1 MNQIFRANGLSNLHM
16 MYTGVNLHE
25 GYDTQGGSDQSRYL
39 SNCTSTPALAF
50 YQLTFRQVSGGVG
63 AQLHRY

>member
-16 MYTGVNLHE
+16 MYTGVNFHE
-25 GYDTQGGSDQSRYL
+25 GYDTQEGSDESRYL

-50 YQLTFRQVSGGVG
+50 YQLTFR
-63 AQLHRY
+63 